1 MEEWLSKQE
10 IEEKY
15 HHISRHSF
23 PFECV
28 VVKVIPQKGHPFSE
42 RWAFLSNLFFITDD
56 DFFFQYSDICKGDI
70 STNQDGQPF
79 DILLDGVLRYVYS
92 FAYTSSS
99 ERITGYLLALLSEG
113 KIFGGKDKNN
123 KPYYLVCDYWHSYLP
138 QNSHNKELEQK
149 FFFSDESP
157 KKKKYWSLPIVNNK
171 EIIDNGSLKDY
182 LLIPIKKED
191 IAKVNDFYDNYMII
205 KNSLG
210 YYQLYN
216 KNENVL
222 SGIYFNEIIYG
233 DYIFYYVSGDS
244 EGIYDFIIRKDNK
257 WGCLDGDGNLIIPCE
272 YDKILHFCYCGHP
285 DSGLYEIWQDNKM
298 GLCDKE
304 GKIIIPCQ
312 YDRIIHVGYNAPIIE
327 VKKEGFSFL
336 WILINGSCRQISPK
350 IKRIKEYEFLEED
363 ILNEYLYL
371 AGKSKEKYE
380 ILRIS
385 YQDHPRY
392 GRITHITQNE
402 FNNIEQCQS
411 ELKRILASDNNV

>member
-42 RWAFLSNLFFITDD
+42 RWDFLSNLFFITDD
-56 DFFFQYSDICKGDI
+56 EFFFQYTDICKGDI

-123 KPYYLVCDYWHSYLP
+123 KPYYLVCDYWYSYLP

-233 DYIFYYVSGDS
+233 DYIFDYSSGSS
-244 EGIYDFIIRKDNK
+244 EGIYDFIIRRDDK
-257 WGCLDGDGNLIIPCE
+257 WGCLDKDGNLIIPCE
-272 YDKILHFCYCGHP
+272 YDKITHFIYAGHP
-285 DSGLYEIWQDNKM
+285 DSGLYNIWKDNNV
-298 GLCDKE
+298 GLCTDE
-304 GKIIIPCQ
+304 GK
-312 YDRIIHVGYNAPIIE
+312 V
-327 VKKEGFSFL
+327 
-336 WILINGSCRQISPK
+336 LINCCCKNIYHIGYFSP
-350 IKRIKEYEFLEED
+350 IFIKESASGYCYIDYLEKGEMQPVTSSRRVYEEFVF
-363 ILNEYLYL
+363 LNEDSINDYLYL
-371 AGKSKEKYE
+371 AAKSKCKYA
-380 ILRIS
+380 IIKIYFGDNCANWKR
-385 YQDHPRY
+385 QD
-392 GRITHITQNE
+392 RITNFE
-402 FNNIEQCQS
+402 FGNIEECKIY
-411 ELKRILASDNNV
+411 LKQIGIQ